1 MTSEEL
7 DKALEKLDWTRRHLA
22 KKLGLHEN
30 TVYAWGKAGRPVP
43 PPIDSYLALVLELR
57 KLLVVLEG

>member
-7 DKALEKLDWTRRHLA
+7 DKTLVKLNWTRRRLA

-30 TVYAWGKAGRPVP
+30 TVYGWGKMDRPVP
-43 PPIDSYLALVLELR
+43 PTIDRYLALVLEIR
-57 KLLVVLEG
+57 KLAELVR